1 MNQIWIQFLITF
13 GVAVLFFV
21 LGDFLQIISKRSRK
35 RLLRRFWGKEVVGQ
49 DFVICYGTLKDS
61 RLMPPNRPP
70 QPGDKDYYRYGKRYR
85 DGRDI
90 RLVGPWEGIVG
101 GCEVRAAA
109 YIVNELSGYRNMPI
123 AVVDDET
130 ASQNL
135 NRTFVALGSSSS
147 NEITDLVLR
156 EQNNEF
162 LEFCQEGRA
171 TTFIRDKKSGTKFEG
186 FKGSVKKDY
195 GMVVK
200 LPNLRFPGQVFF
212 VCAGL
217 GEWGT
222 SGASWYLA
230 TNWRELQLRFGDVF
244 GIVVEV
250 ELGVDESARRVF
262 PEG

>member
-1 MNQIWIQFLITF
+1 MNQIWIQVLITF

-21 LGDFLQIISKRSRK
+21 LGDFLQIISKRFRK

-101 GCEVRAAA
+101 GCEVRAAS

-123 AVVDDET
+123 AVMDDET

-156 EQNNEF
+156 EPNNKF
-162 LEFCQEGRA
+162 LEFGQEGPA
-171 TTFIRDKKSGTKFEG
+171 TTFILDKKSGTRFEG
-186 FKGSVKKDY
+186 FKEPVKKDY

-200 LPNLRFPGQVFF
+200 LPNLRFPGHVFF

-230 TNWRELQLRFGDVF
+230 AKWRELQSRFGDAF

>member
-1 MNQIWIQFLITF
+1 MWISLLINF
-13 GVAVLFFV
+13 GVAALFFV
-21 LGDFLQIISKRSRK
+21 LGYLLPIISKRFRK
-35 RLLRRFWGKEVVGQ
+35 RLLRRFWGEGVVGQ

-70 QPGDKDYYRYGKRYR
+70 QPEDKDYFRYGKHYH

-101 GCEVRAAA
+101 GCEVRAAS
-109 YIVNELSGYRNMPI
+109 YIVNKLSVYRNMPI

-130 ASQNL
+130 AFKNL

-156 EQNNEF
+156 ESNNEF
-162 LEFCQEGRA
+162 LEFGQEGP
-171 TTFIRDKKSGTKFEG
+171 TTYFIRDKKSGTRFEG
-186 FKGSVKKDY
+186 FKAPVKKDY
-195 GMVVK
+195 GMVLR
-200 LPNLRFPGQVFF
+200 LPSLRFAGKYFF

-230 TNWRELQLRFGDVF
+230 TKWRELRQKFGEAF

-250 ELGVDESARRVF
+250 ELGADESARRVF
-262 PEG
+262 PIE

>member
-1 MNQIWIQFLITF
+1 MWTDLLIAVFVAAFFFGLGFLLP
-13 GVAVLFFV
+13 V
-21 LGDFLQIISKRSRK
+21 ISKKYHKK
-35 RLLRRFWGKEVVGQ
+35 RLRRFWGNGVIEK
-49 DFVICYGTLKDS
+49 DFAISYGTLIDS
-61 RLMPPNRPP
+61 RLMGPKLP
-70 QPGDKDYYRYGKRYR
+70 QLGDEDFYRYVKRYH
-85 DGRDI
+85 DGRKVQI
-90 RLVGPWEGIVG
+90 VGPWGKIVG
-101 GCEVRAAA
+101 ECELRSASYV
-109 YIVNELSGYRNMPI
+109 INTLSTYRKTAI
-123 AVVDDET
+123 AVVDDE
-130 ASQNL
+130 AALQNL

-147 NEITDLVLR
+147 NDITDLVLR
-156 EQNNEF
+156 EPNNEF
-162 LEFCQEGRA
+162 LEFGQEGPA

-186 FKGSVKKDY
+186 FKEPVKKDY

-230 TNWRELQLRFGDVF
+230 TKWRELQLRFGDAF

>member
-1 MNQIWIQFLITF
+1 MKQIWVQVLTNF
-13 GVAVLFFV
+13 GVAAVFFV
-21 LGDFLQIISKRSRK
+21 LGDFLQLISKRFRK
-35 RLLRRFWGKEVVGQ
+35 RPLRRFWGDQVLGQ
-49 DFVICYGTLKDS
+49 DFVVCYGTMKDS
-61 RLMPPNRPP
+61 RLMPPNLPP

-101 GCEVRAAA
+101 GSEVRAAS
-109 YIVNELSGYRNMPI
+109 YIVNELSGYRNTPI
-123 AVVDDET
+123 VVLDDDS
-130 ASQNL
+130 ASQSL
-135 NRTFVALGSSSS
+135 NRTFVALGSPSS

-156 EQNNEF
+156 EPNNEF
-162 LEFCQEGRA
+162 LEFGQEGAA
-171 TTFIRDKKSGTKFEG
+171 TTFILDKKSGRRFEG
-186 FKGSVKKDY
+186 FQEPIKKDY

-200 LPNLRFPGQVFF
+200 LPNLRFPGHVFF

-230 TNWRELQLRFGDVF
+230 TKWRGLHLRVGEAF

-250 ELGVDESARRVF
+250 ELGVDESAREVF
-262 PEG
+262 PER

>member
-1 MNQIWIQFLITF
+1 MLASLGI
-13 GVAVLFFV
+13 ALFFYL
-21 LGDFLQIISKRSRK
+21 LGNWSVISKRYRK
-35 RLLRRFWGKEVVGQ
+35 RLTRRFWGKGVVGQ
-49 DFVICYGTLKDS
+49 DFVICYGTLRDS

-70 QPGDKDYYRYGKRYR
+70 QPGDKDYYRYGKRYH

-101 GCEVRAAA
+101 GCEVRAAS
-109 YIVNELSGYRNMPI
+109 YIVNKLSGYRNMPI

-130 ASQNL
+130 AFQNL

-147 NEITDLVLR
+147 NEITDLVLQ
-156 EQNNEF
+156 ESNNEF
-162 LEFCQEGRA
+162 LEFGQEGPA
-171 TTFIRDKKSGTKFEG
+171 TYFIRDKKSGTRFEG
-186 FKGSVKKDY
+186 FKAPVKKDY
-195 GMVVK
+195 GMILK
-200 LPNLRFPGQVFF
+200 LPNLRFAGQYFF

-230 TNWRELQLRFGDVF
+230 TKWRELQQKFGDAF

-250 ELGVDESARRVF
+250 KLGADESARRVF
-262 PEG
+262 PVE

>member
-1 MNQIWIQFLITF
+1 MSEIWTT
-13 GVAVLFFV
+13 VLASLGIAFFFYL
-21 LGDFLQIISKRSRK
+21 LGNWPVISQRYRK
-35 RLLRRFWGKEVVGQ
+35 RLLHRFWGKGIISK
-49 DFVICYGTLKDS
+49 DLVICYGTLKDS
-61 RLMPPNRPP
+61 RLMPPNLPP
-70 QPGDKDYYRYGKRYR
+70 RPGDKDYYRYGKRYH

-101 GCEVRAAA
+101 GCEVRAAS
-109 YIVNELSGYRNMPI
+109 YIVNTLGEYRSTPI
-123 AVVDDET
+123 VVIDDET
-130 ASQNL
+130 AFQNL

-156 EQNNEF
+156 ESNNNL
-162 LEFCQEGRA
+162 LEFGQEGASKTYILDR
-171 TTFIRDKKSGTKFEG
+171 KSGKKFEG
-186 FKGSVKKDY
+186 FKEPVRKDY

-200 LPNLRFPGQVFF
+200 LPNLRFPGHYFF

-230 TNWRELQLRFGDVF
+230 TKWRDLLSEFDDAF

-250 ELGVDESARRVF
+250 ELGADESTRRVF
-262 PEG
+262 PEE